1 MKTPVVF
8 IIFNRADTARRV
20 FEVIREARPARL
32 FVIADGPRSERAGE
46 RELCLET
53 RAIIDQVD
61 WDCQVETDFS
71 AVNLGCRRRV
81 ASGLSWVFSQV
92 DEAIIL
98 EDDCLPDPSFF
109 GFCEELL
116 ERYRDDERVMHI
128 AGTNFQS
135 GNSEYGKRASSSSYY
150 FSRYNHCWGWATW
163 RRAWSKFDGTM
174 SCWPEVRRQGYLADI
189 LAGDEWAVPY
199 WERSFQEVYE
209 GRIDSWSFVW
219 TLSCWV
225 NNGLTILPTTNLI
238 SNIGFNPQGAH
249 TINRRSRFANMKTE
263 AIDLPLTA
271 PPVMVRDRR
280 ADRYTQRHNFRD
292 GWLIRLARRALRFY
306 LQQQK
311 RGRSQS

>member
-20 FEVIREARPARL
+20 FEVIRQARPPRL
-32 FVIADGPRSERAGE
+32 FVIADGPRAERPGE
-46 RELCLET
+46 WERCRET

-81 ASGLSWVFSQV
+81 ASGLTRVFSQV
-92 DEAIIL
+92 EEAIIL

-116 ERYRDDERVMHI
+116 ERYRHDERVMHI
-128 AGTNFQS
+128 AGTNFQFGAGKS
-135 GNSEYGKRASSSSYY
+135 GKRATPSYY

-163 RRAWSKFDGTM
+163 RRAWAKFDESM
-174 SCWPEVRRQGYLADI
+174 RCWPEVRDGGYLADI
-189 LAGDEWAVPY
+189 LAGDEGAVRY
-199 WERSFQEVYE
+199 WERSFQNVYA

-225 NNGLTILPTTNLI
+225 NNGLTILPGVNLI
-238 SNIGFNPQGAH
+238 SNIGFNLQGAH

-263 AIDLPLTA
+263 TIALPLTA
-271 PPVMVRDRR
+271 PPVMARDRL

-292 GWLIRLARRALRFY
+292 GWLIRLARRVLRFY
-306 LQQQK
+306 LRRQK
-311 RGRSQS
+311 RERSQL

>member
-20 FEVIREARPARL
+20 FEVIRRARPPRL
-32 FVIADGPRSERAGE
+32 FVIADGPREERAGE
-46 RELCLET
+46 REMCLEA

-71 AVNLGCRRRV
+71 EVNLGCRRRV
-81 ASGLSWVFSQV
+81 TSGLNWVFSKV
-92 DEAIIL
+92 DDAIIL

-128 AGTNFQS
+128 AGTNFQF
-135 GNSEYGKRASSSSYY
+135 GNRQSRKRGSSSGYY

-163 RRAWSKFDGTM
+163 RRAWSKFDESM
-174 SCWPEVRRQGYLADI
+174 RCWPEVRSRGYLTDI
-189 LAGDEWAVPY
+189 LTGDEWAVPY
-199 WERSFQEVYE
+199 WERSFQDVYN

-225 NNGLTILPTTNLI
+225 NNGLTILPHINLI
-238 SNIGFNPQGAH
+238 SNIGFNLQGAH
-249 TINRRSRFANMKTE
+249 TINRRSRFANMKTGSI
-263 AIDLPLTA
+263 ALPLA
-271 PPVMVRDRR
+271 PPPVMVRDRI
-280 ADRYTQRHNFRD
+280 ADRYTQKHNFRD
-292 GWLIRLARRALRFY
+292 GWLIRLARRVLRFY

-311 RGRSQS
+311 RERS